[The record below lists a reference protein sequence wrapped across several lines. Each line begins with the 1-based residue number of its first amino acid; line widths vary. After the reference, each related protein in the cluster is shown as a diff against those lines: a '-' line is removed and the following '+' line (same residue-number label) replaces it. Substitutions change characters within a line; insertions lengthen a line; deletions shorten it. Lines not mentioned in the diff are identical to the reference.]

1 MANDNIIEKLDIEAP
16 VMANAQEM
24 IQELQELVERAEQ
37 HTERYDLSWEGKA
50 RALAEAGMP
59 INKTLRPDLDE
70 SVNFDETENL
80 FITGDNLDAL
90 KLLQESYLGKVDMI
104 YIDPPYNTGK
114 DFVYHDKFSKTF
126 KEAKEESKDDEGNRL
141 YTVNSS
147 DSGRYHSDWL
157 SMMYPR
163 LRIARNLMSDNGV
176 IFISMDDN
184 EIANLKL
191 LCDEVFGENNFVGM
205 FVWVRKKKGA
215 FLSKKTRKMTEYILC
230 YYKNEN
236 DDKYYGE
243 DAYSDKLQPLVKRT
257 NARKRLVFPANIVR
271 TKLKDG
277 LFEAKINETS
287 TGISFINSFLVKN
300 GIVTNEM
307 ITEGNYVWTQEF
319 LEKEILSGTEIQLS
333 SQLGFNVL
341 RSNQSEKIKTP
352 STLVSKENN
361 VGTNEDAAMEISQI
375 FKSEVGAMFDYSKP
389 TSLLEYLIKMTT
401 YNKSTPLILDFF
413 AGSGTTA
420 HAVMK
425 LNAEDG
431 GNRKWILVQLDEA
444 TAKDSEARK
453 AGYLTI
459 DAIARERIRRA
470 EKSLYTDTSTSLSAS
485 SDKIKRDPQDLFATE
500 NISDTNN
507 HSNQKNHDKIK
518 VGFRALRVDTN
529 NINDSILKSPMET
542 KQGDLF
548 SAVDNI
554 KKERTPLD
562 LLFGTLISLALEL
575 NKPLRI
581 VKQEIPAFAGMTG
594 ASVSQTLYVY
604 DYFGELSGLVACF
617 DDVISEE
624 AVKEIARMKPLA
636 AVFRDSSF
644 ATAAEKVNLSEHFRT
659 LSPETKVKVI

>member
-1 MANDNIIEKLDIEAP
+1 MADDNIIEKLDIEAP
-16 VMANAQEM
+16 VMSFAHEA
-24 IQELQELVERAEQ
+24 ILELQELIERAEQ
-37 HTERYDLSWEGKA
+37 RTERYDLSWVGKS
-50 RALAEAGMP
+50 RAFAEAGMP

-80 FITGDNLDAL
+80 FITGDNLEAL

-126 KEAKEESKDDEGNRL
+126 EEAKKESKDDEGYRL

-163 LRIARNLMSDNGV
+163 LRIARNLLNESGV

-191 LCDEVFGENNFVGM
+191 LCDEVFGEDNFVSM

-257 NARKRLVFPANIVR
+257 NSRKRLVFPANIVR

-277 LFEAKINETS
+277 LFDAIINETS
-287 TGISFINSFLVKN
+287 TGISFINSFLVKD

-319 LEKEILSGTEIQLS
+319 LEKEILSGTEIHLS

-352 STLVSKENN
+352 SSLVSKENN

-375 FKSEVGAMFDYSKP
+375 FNSEVGAMFDYSKP

-401 YNKSTPLILDFF
+401 YNKSTALILDFF

-444 TAKDSEARK
+444 TAENSEARK
-453 AGYLTI
+453 AGYMTI

-470 EKSLYTDTSTSLSAS
+470 EKSLYQDTSTSLSAS
-485 SDKIKRDPQDLFATE
+485 SDKNKQDSQDLFAAE
-500 NISDTNN
+500 NISAPNN
-507 HSNQKNHDKIK
+507 HGNPKNPGQIPA
-518 VGFRALRVDTN
+518 GFRALRVDTN
-529 NINDSILKSPMET
+529 NDNEGILKSPVDT
-542 KQGDLF
+542 KQDDLF
-548 SAVDNI
+548 SAVDNL

-562 LLFGTLISLALEL
+562 LLFGTLTSMALEL
-575 NKPLRI
+575 NNQLRI
-581 VKQEIPAFAGMTG
+581 TNYELRNGTK
-594 ASVSQTLYVY
+594 QTLYVY
-604 DYFGELSGLVACF
+604 DYLGELSGLVACF
-617 DDVISEE
+617 DDVINEE

-644 ATAAEKVNLSEHFRT
+644 ATAADKVNLSEHFRT